1 MAREQEVPEWTPAL
15 RLQAIALSQLF
26 PSIPLLAINNF
37 LTGAHQHSGSIS
49 LVDDA
54 ETLFTQLATVELEK
68 LKAYG

>member
-1 MAREQEVPEWTPAL
+1 MARDQAVTEWTPAL

-37 LTGAHQHSGSIS
+37 LTGTHQAAESIS